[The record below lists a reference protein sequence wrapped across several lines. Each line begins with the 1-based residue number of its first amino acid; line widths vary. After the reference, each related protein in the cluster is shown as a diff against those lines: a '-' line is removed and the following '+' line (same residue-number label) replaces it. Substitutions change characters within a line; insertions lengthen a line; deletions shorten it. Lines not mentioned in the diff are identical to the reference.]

1 MNIHKFSVKPKHKPH
16 KTIKWLIPLDIKQ
29 YVKKVN
35 SITWEIFSHENIKL
49 EPKEVTQLNLGVGF
63 MMSEDVVF
71 VSLTNSL
78 REKRCSIQ
86 SEVNLEDTINIIT
99 TITNNNSKET
109 LYIQENELLCLV
121 CYKKL

>member
-1 MNIHKFSVKPKHKPH
+1 
-16 KTIKWLIPLDIKQ
+16 
-29 YVKKVN
+29 
-35 SITWEIFSHENIKL
+35 
-49 EPKEVTQLNLGVGF
+49 
-63 MMSEDVVF
+63 MMSEGVVF